1 MNVRWRRVPYLYVRP
16 HMPSHTSQSAQHAIL
31 QIANAADRRLAWEF
45 FVLFS
50 RFEYALKRSGFLRP
64 NVPEAQADWG
74 RFARENQPAFSER
87 NSASVAEAVAYYNA
101 EPPRKQLQQNG
112 RLHWSNPLRPVDGER
127 PLEFLCRAIGTVR
140 NNLFHGGK
148 FPQFPVHDA
157 SRDEALLKYAK
168 ELLFELL
175 ELDAEVRRQFFEG
188 IEE

>member
-1 MNVRWRRVPYLYVRP
+1 
-16 HMPSHTSQSAQHAIL
+16 MPSRSSQSAQQAIL
-31 QIANAADRRLAWEF
+31 QIAEAADRRLAWEF

-74 RFARENQPAFSER
+74 RFARENQTPFSES
-87 NSASVAEAVAYYNA
+87 NSVSVAKKEAVAYYEK

-112 RLHWSNPLRPVDGER
+112 RLHWSDPLRPGDGETS
-127 PLEFLCRAIGTVR
+127 LEFLCRAIGTVR

-148 FPQFPVHDA
+148 FPQFPVQDV
-157 SRDEALLKYAK
+157 SRDEALLKHAK

-175 ELDAEVRRQFFEG
+175 ELNAEVRRQFFEG
-188 IEE
+188 IDE

>member
-1 MNVRWRRVPYLYVRP
+1 MS
-16 HMPSHTSQSAQHAIL
+16 SHSSQSAQHAIL
-31 QIANAADRRLAWEF
+31 KIANAADRRLAWEF

-74 RFARENQPAFSER
+74 RFARENQTAFSER
-87 NSASVAEAVAYYNA
+87 NSALVAEAVAYYKVK
-101 EPPRKQLQQNG
+101 PPRKQLQQNS
-112 RLHWSNPLRPVDGER
+112 RLHWSDPLRPGDGEK

-148 FPQFPVHDA
+148 FSQFPVQDA
-157 SRDEALLKYAK
+157 SRDEALLMYAK

-188 IEE
+188 IDE